1 MAGAAALPAAAP
13 AQQYLVDLRTYRAD
27 GTGLADRVFST
38 GFLDAPDARAP
49 VGSSVWVVADTLNDG
64 IPLSA
69 AAPDRGLSYEIG
81 PDQLLGPDDLL
92 VRVDAVDGSLAGNQA
107 GRYSRGGIAF
117 PPEARNGSQTA
128 NIWFITWNQPGITNA
143 AAVIPGLG
151 LDFVGLGQQAIP
163 PVGNPVVNVTQ
174 DLFADR
180 ITVVPEP
187 ASPLLLA
194 GGLLAL
200 HGLSRRRRMRV

>member
-1 MAGAAALPAAAP
+1 MAGAAVLPAAVP
-13 AQQYLVDLRTYRAD
+13 AQQYTVDLRTYRTD
-27 GTGLADRVFST
+27 GTGLADRVFAT
-38 GFLDAPDARAP
+38 GFLDAPDVRAP
-49 VGSSVWVVADTLNDG
+49 VGSSVWIIADTLNDG
-64 IPLSA
+64 IPLSV
-69 AAPDRGLSYEIG
+69 AAPDRGQSYAIA
-81 PDQLLGPDDLL
+81 PDQILGPDDVL
-92 VRVDAVDGSLAGNQA
+92 VRVDGVDGTLAGSQL

-117 PPEARNGSQTA
+117 PPEARSGSLTA
-128 NIWFITWNQPGITNA
+128 NIWFVTWSQPGVTNA
-143 AAVIPGLG
+143 AAVVPGLG

-187 ASPLLLA
+187 STPLLLG

-200 HGLSRRRRMRV
+200 WGLARRHHSRV